1 MQERIPSN
9 RCAHLPLQLALAL
22 AGLLTFGAGQSR
34 AGLVFEIPANTKNME
49 NLPVAASA
57 TFSFSSDSVT
67 ITIQNLE
74 ANLTASNQLISGLQ
88 FTLSGT
94 PTGQSFLSGSA
105 VEMNLSPPNFTLLN
119 SGNPVATTR
128 WHLASSTE
136 LTALG
141 GGQPSQLIIGP
152 PNGSNQYTNANGGA
166 NNFDPNLFESATFTL
181 TYTGGVTSAT
191 TVSDVKFE
199 FGTNPSSDGII
210 TGVPVM
216 STVPEPS
223 SLTCA
228 ATGILMLA
236 GYTWRRRR
244 VAA

>member
-1 MQERIPSN
+1 MQERVPSI
-9 RCAHLPLQLALAL
+9 RSAHLRLQLAIAL
-22 AGLLTFGAGQSR
+22 AGLLTFGAGQSQ
-34 AGLVFEIPANTKNME
+34 AGFVFDLPANTNNGQ

-94 PTGQSFLSGSA
+94 PTGQSFSSGTA
-105 VEMNLSPPNFTLLN
+105 VEMNLSPPNYTLLN
-119 SGNPVATTR
+119 SGNAVATTR
-128 WHLASSTE
+128 WHLASANE

-152 PNGSNQYTNANGGA
+152 PNGSNQYSNANGGSH
-166 NNFDPNLFESATFTL
+166 NFNPNLFESGAFTL
-181 TYTGGVTSAT
+181 TYAGGVTSAT
-191 TVSDVKFE
+191 TLSDVKFE
-199 FGTNPSSDGII
+199 VGTDPSWDGVIIGVAVTASD
-210 TGVPVM
+210 PD
-216 STVPEPS
+216 PS

-228 ATGILMLA
+228 ATGTLILA

-244 VAA
+244 AVA

>member
-1 MQERIPSN
+1 MQERVPSI
-9 RCAHLPLQLALAL
+9 RSAPLRLELAIAL

-34 AGLVFEIPANTKNME
+34 AGLVFDIPANTNNSE
-49 NLPVAASA
+49 HLPVAASA

-94 PTGQSFLSGSA
+94 PTGQSFSSGSA
-105 VEMNLSPPNFTLLN
+105 VEMNLSPPNYTLLN

-136 LTALG
+136 LTTLG
-141 GGQPSQLIIGP
+141 GGPPAQLIIGP

-199 FGTNPSSDGII
+199 FGGDPSSDGII
-210 TGVPVM
+210 NGDPV
-216 STVPEPS
+216 SVPEPS

-236 GYTWRRRR
+236 GYARRRRR

>member
-1 MQERIPSN
+1 MQERVPSI
-9 RCAHLPLQLALAL
+9 RSAHLRLPFAIAL
-22 AGLLTFGAGQSR
+22 AGLLTYGAGQSR
-34 AGLVFEIPANTKNME
+34 ASSVFVIPANTN
-49 NLPVAASA
+49 NGADLPVAASA

-94 PTGQSFLSGSA
+94 PTGQSFSSGSA
-105 VEMNLSPPNFTLLN
+105 VEMNLSPPNYTLLN
-119 SGNPVATTR
+119 GGNPEATTR
-128 WHLASSTE
+128 WHLASAHE

-166 NNFDPNLFESATFTL
+166 NNFNPNLFESATFTL

-199 FGTNPSSDGII
+199 FGTNPSEDGII
-210 TGVPVM
+210 PGTLV
-216 STVPEPS
+216 SVPEPS
-223 SLTCA
+223 TLTSA
-228 ATGILMLA
+228 AIGIVMLA

-244 VAA
+244 FAA